1 MALLWRIENGQFPT
15 ISVPIALQR
24 GETCY
29 FSCTAGWHELRTKTV
44 RVNYS
49 GVSTSIRICKG
60 VRFRVG
66 SVTPQRVTRDELTH
80 IDDGT
85 LYITNKRIIFDG
97 QRKNSTIRHSALLG
111 LEMYRDGIVLEKAT
125 GKSPHLIL
133 TGDVE
138 LAAVILSSALAA
150 A

>member
-1 MALLWRIENGQFPT
+1 M
-15 ISVPIALQR
+15 
-24 GETCY
+24 
-29 FSCTAGWHELRTKTV
+29 
-44 RVNYS
+44 
-49 GVSTSIRICKG
+49 
-60 VRFRVG
+60 
-66 SVTPQRVTRDELTH
+66 TPQRVTRDELTH